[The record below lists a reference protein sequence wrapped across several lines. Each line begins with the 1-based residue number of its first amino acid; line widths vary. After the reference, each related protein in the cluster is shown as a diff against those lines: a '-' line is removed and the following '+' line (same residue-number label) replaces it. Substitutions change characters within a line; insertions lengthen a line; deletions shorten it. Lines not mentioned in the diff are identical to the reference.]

1 MVARAPAGSQ
11 LKADLQSL
19 ASSMGAAP
27 TPPAEQTATA
37 AGIAL
42 RKAKE
47 KLVAAADKKARH
59 EVGLADAEVEV
70 KAAAI
75 EVSRCKME
83 YLKESASL
91 AGSDPFTRDEA
102 MTLDVSK
109 VLKGQSQLDICLGE
123 AFDLTGLDPN
133 DEDTKKLEAYRL
145 QFKTELE
152 SSLHGKFDELK
163 KFIEGKQTE
172 KECKELFDRIK
183 GKRVRRED
191 PDEGG
196 ASSAGAGGAAAAS
209 NDAAA
214 GAAAAAAAATPVVSP
229 RSACQR
235 RATPKAEGKGPTPSG
250 TEEELAAIADSA
262 VKDAKAKLAAAAQK
276 SAGMKGQGSP
286 PCL

>member
-11 LKADLQSL
+11 LKAELQSL

-59 EVGLADAEVEV
+59 EIGLADAEVEV

-91 AGSDPFTRDEA
+91 AGADPYVRDEA
-102 MTLDVSK
+102 MKLDVSK
-109 VLKGQSQLDICLGE
+109 VLAGESQLDICLGE
-123 AFDLTGLDPN
+123 AFDLKGLDPN

-163 KFIEGKQTE
+163 VFIEQKQKE
-172 KECKELFDRIK
+172 KECKELFGRIK
-183 GKRVRRED
+183 GKRVRREEPSD
-191 PDEGG
+191 GPIG
-196 ASSAGAGGAAAAS
+196 AGAGGAAAAS
-209 NDAAA
+209 TDEAA
-214 GAAAAAAAATPVVSP
+214 GAAAAAAANTPVTSP
-229 RSACQR
+229 RGACLR
-235 RATPKAEGKGPTPSG
+235 RAKAEGAKGPTPSG
-250 TEEELAAIADSA
+250 TEDELAAIAENA
-262 VKDAKAKLAAAAQK
+262 VKDAKAKLAAVAEK
-276 SAGMKGQGSP
+276 KTAGMKGQGSP
-286 PCL
+286 PYL

>member
-1 MVARAPAGSQ
+1 
-11 LKADLQSL
+11 
-19 ASSMGAAP
+19 MGAAP

-70 KAAAI
+70 KSAAI

-109 VLKGQSQLDICLGE
+109 VLRGQSQLDICLGE

-133 DEDTKKLEAYRL
+133 DEDTKKLEAYRV

-163 KFIEGKQTE
+163 KFIEAKQTE

-183 GKRVRRED
+183 GKRVRRDD
-191 PDEGG
+191 PDPGG

-214 GAAAAAAAATPVVSP
+214 GAAAAAAAASPAVSP
-229 RSACQR
+229 RTACQR
-235 RATPKAEGKGPTPSG
+235 RATPKAEAKGPTPSG
-250 TEEELAAIADSA
+250 TEEELAALADCA
-262 VKDAKAKLAAAAQK
+262 VKEAKAKLAAATQK
-276 SAGMKGQGSP
+276 AAGTKGQGSP